1 MKPFIQGNE
10 IMLRDTTHSMPMGAP
25 ACPKPMRKT
34 GYRFRIIVLLFIAT
48 TINYFDRSILGVL
61 APTLRDHVFGWTP
74 EDYSY
79 ITTAFLLA
87 YAIGLLFMGA
97 VIDKVGVRIGYA
109 LSITVWSL
117 FSLAHTLVQPA
128 YSLLG
133 FMIVRFGL
141 GLGESGNF
149 PACTKATAE
158 WFPQQRRAL
167 ATGAVS
173 ASTNIGAALAAA
185 LVPLIVAQN
194 GDHWQFVFMVTSA
207 FSALWLITWLRV
219 YTKPEHNPYL
229 SPAELRFIQAG
240 SPPETDRKLPWR
252 SVLSCRETW
261 AFGILKLTDVVWW
274 FYLFW
279 GGLFL
284 ADKFNLSITGMGLP
298 LMTIFLAADIG
309 SIAGGWLSGHLLT
322 RGWSVNGARKLTLL
336 ICALAMLPQSLIT
349 SAEQPFAA
357 IALMALGAAA
367 HQAWSVNIFTVVS
380 DVFPKKAVASVIGIG
395 GTVGAS
401 ATMLAMLTLGRVL
414 KAGDAGS
421 YFFPFVLAGSLYLV
435 TLAVAHVL
443 MPTLA
448 LAKLKAQP

>member
-1 MKPFIQGNE
+1 
-10 IMLRDTTHSMPMGAP
+10 MLRDTTHLMPMGAP
-25 ACPKPMRKT
+25 ASFKPMRKT
-34 GYRFRIIVLLFIAT
+34 GYRYRVIALLFVAT

-97 VIDKVGVRIGYA
+97 LIDKVGVRIGYA

-117 FSLAHTLVQPA
+117 FSLAHALVQPA
-128 YSLLG
+128 FSLVG
-133 FMIVRFGL
+133 FIVVRFGL

-158 WFPQQRRAL
+158 WFPQQQRGL
-167 ATGAVS
+167 ATGAVN
-173 ASTNIGAALAAA
+173 ASTNIGAVLAAA
-185 LVPLIVAQN
+185 LVPLIVAPN
-194 GDHWQFVFMVTSA
+194 GDHWQFVFMMTSA
-207 FSALWLITWLRV
+207 FSALWLIIWLKV
-219 YTKPEHNPYL
+219 YTKPEHNPRL
-229 SPAELRFIQAG
+229 SAAELRFIQAG
-240 SPPETDRKLPWR
+240 SPPETDTKLPWR
-252 SVLSCRETW
+252 AVLSCRETW
-261 AFGILKLTDVVWW
+261 AFGVLKLTDVVWW
-274 FYLFW
+274 SYLFW
-279 GGLFL
+279 GGIFL
-284 ADKFNLSITGMGLP
+284 ADKFNLNIVGMGLP
-298 LMTIFLAADIG
+298 LITIYLAADIG

-322 RGWSVNGARKLTLL
+322 RGWSVNRARKLTLL

-349 SAEQPFAA
+349 LTEQPLAA

-395 GTVGAS
+395 GMVGTLATVL
-401 ATMLAMLTLGRVL
+401 ATLTLGKVL
-414 KAGDAGS
+414 KTGDPGS

-443 MPTLA
+443 MPKLA
-448 LAKLKAQP
+448 LAKLEAQP